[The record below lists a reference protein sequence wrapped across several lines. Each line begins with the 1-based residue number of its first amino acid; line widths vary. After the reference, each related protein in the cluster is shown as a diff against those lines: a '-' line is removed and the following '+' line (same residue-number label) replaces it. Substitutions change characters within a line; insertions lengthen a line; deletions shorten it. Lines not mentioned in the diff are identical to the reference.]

1 MKGKDEKYKIEIKNK
16 KAQFGYFLETHF
28 EAGIQLTG
36 TEIKSIRSGQV
47 NLKDSFCY
55 FRKGDLF
62 VKNMH
67 ISEYKYGNQNNH
79 DPERPRKLLLK
90 RSELKKI
97 EKKVKE
103 RGYTIVPTR
112 IYINERGLAKIEIAM
127 ARGKKNFDK
136 RESIKRKDIK
146 RDMER
151 AKNIRY

>member
-1 MKGKDEKYKIEIKNK
+1 MKAKEENYKIDIKNR
-16 KAQFGYFLETHF
+16 KAHFGYFLETHF
-28 EAGIQLTG
+28 EAGIKLKG
-36 TEIKSIRSGQV
+36 TEIKSIRNGQV

-55 FRKGDLF
+55 FRKGELF

-151 AKNIRY
+151 AKNMRF